1 MAGRRQERALVKA
14 GQFQASRRGVPK
26 QGIEEVVALGA
37 SPYGVDECWPT
48 AAVICRQVEP
58 SRFVRTTVEARVDA
72 SDNKKSFRKTP
83 EREARAGRVRRCWSE
98 SA

>member
-14 GQFQASRRGVPK
+14 GQLQASRRGVPK

-58 SRFVRTTVEARVDA
+58 SRCARTTMEARLAA
-72 SDNKKSFRKTP
+72 SDSKEAFGETP
-83 EREARAGRVRRCWSE
+83 DTEARAGRVRRCWSE